1 MISINKSYS
10 TPFEY
15 FDPIFFYEKHIDD
28 SGPEIYYLSERAYYQ
43 INKLLINLEDFFKKE
58 NIELRTKE
66 VYSFVAGNRYKI
78 LQEKVYYNSSLVI
91 SLLTDMKN
99 IREDIDSIIESDRET
114 LNDIEELD
122 TLIGKAISDKM
133 RCLINIA
140 SRKENVELIDKFFSE
155 VTSKI
160 KKQSKKE
167 NELGIII
174 QDEFGLEL
182 EIFNIKP
189 IELDI
194 ETHYNDDFQEIHEII
209 SKSLAEDSNGIIL
222 LHGVKGSG
230 KTTYIRHLTKAVKGK
245 RIIYVSPDI
254 AENISNP
261 TFVSFFIKYPNSV
274 IIIEDAENIL
284 KTRKAGGNQAVSNL
298 LNLSDGLLGDALQVQ
313 IICTFNSEIQ
323 EIDEAIRR
331 PGRLIAEYK
340 FDKLTKNKA
349 QKLAEKL
356 YPDDVIKID
365 KDMTLADIYNVKK
378 KKFLNEQG
386 KIGFFQDKN

>member
-1 MISINKSYS
+1 M
-10 TPFEY
+10 
-15 FDPIFFYEKHIDD
+15 
-28 SGPEIYYLSERAYYQ
+28 
-43 INKLLINLEDFFKKE
+43 
-58 NIELRTKE
+58 
-66 VYSFVAGNRYKI
+66 
-78 LQEKVYYNSSLVI
+78 
-91 SLLTDMKN
+91 
-99 IREDIDSIIESDRET
+99 
-114 LNDIEELD
+114 
-122 TLIGKAISDKM
+122 
-133 RCLINIA
+133 
-140 SRKENVELIDKFFSE
+140 
-155 VTSKI
+155 
-160 KKQSKKE
+160 
-167 NELGIII
+167 
-174 QDEFGLEL
+174 
-182 EIFNIKP
+182 
-189 IELDI
+189 
-194 ETHYNDDFQEIHEII
+194 
-209 SKSLAEDSNGIIL
+209 
-222 LHGVKGSG
+222 HGVKGSG

>member
-1 MISINKSYS
+1 MVSINKSYS

-15 FDPIFFYEKHIDD
+15 FDPIFFYEKYIDD
-28 SGPEIYYLSERAYYQ
+28 IVGPEIYYLSERAYYS
-43 INKLLINLEDFFKKE
+43 INKLLVNLEDFFKE
-58 NIELRTKE
+58 ANIELKTKE
-66 VYSFVAGNRYKI
+66 VYSFVAGNRYKV
-78 LQEKVYYNSSLVI
+78 LQEKVYYNDSLVI

-99 IREDIDSIIESDRET
+99 IREDIDSIIDSDRET

-122 TLIGKAISDKM
+122 SLISKAVSDKM

-140 SRKENVELIDKFFSE
+140 SKKENAELIDKFFVE
-155 VTSKI
+155 ITSKI
-160 KKQSKKE
+160 KKQARKD
-167 NELGIII
+167 NEIGIIV

-182 EIFNIKP
+182 EIFNINP
-189 IELDI
+189 IDLDV
-194 ETHYNDDFQEIHEII
+194 ETHYNDDFYEIHEII
-209 SKSLAEDSNGIIL
+209 TKSLSEDSNGIIL

-313 IICTFNSEIQ
+313 IVCTFNSEIN

-340 FDKLTKNKA
+340 FEKLTKDKA
-349 QKLAEKL
+349 QKLTDKL
-356 YPDDVIKID
+356 YPDQGIKIEND
-365 KDMTLADIYNVKK
+365 ITLAEIYNIKK
-378 KKFLNEQG
+378 KKFLNEQN
-386 KIGFFQDKN
+386 KIGFFPR